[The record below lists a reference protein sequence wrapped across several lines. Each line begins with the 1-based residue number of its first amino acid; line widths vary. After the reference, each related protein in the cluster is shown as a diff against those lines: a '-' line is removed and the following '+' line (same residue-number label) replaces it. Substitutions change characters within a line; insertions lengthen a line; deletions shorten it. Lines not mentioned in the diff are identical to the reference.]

1 MAVWSQENNSSVV
14 ICFRRV
20 TSTHTV
26 VACVSLIP
34 LSRMEHQASLLSPN
48 KPCPRNDVCKE
59 GSGNGN
65 SGLSKIKCS
74 HRAKNK
80 RKLKQQGEDT
90 CQINTRVL
98 CFSYYGKGYGKILQI
113 IPRSIIL
120 SSHVDTEGKSA
131 EIESRNADWEGS
143 KNRIP
148 GIKKGVGS
156 HSRMLW
162 GNQKKKWVL
171 FHNSMAVGRTF
182 FFPCWSFSSTHIHL
196 RKYQDTV
203 CPHSQKLPILSSA
216 VIGNRNY
223 VKLY

>member
-1 MAVWSQENNSSVV
+1 
-14 ICFRRV
+14 
-20 TSTHTV
+20 
-26 VACVSLIP
+26 
-34 LSRMEHQASLLSPN
+34 MEHQASLLSPN

-148 GIKKGVGS
+148 GIKKSVGS

-162 GNQKKKWVL
+162 GNQKKKMSFISQQHGSGENILLSLLVFL
-171 FHNSMAVGRTF
+171 FHTYTLEEVSGHSVSPLSKAAYPIQCCYRKQK
-182 FFPCWSFSSTHIHL
+182 L
-196 RKYQDTV
+196 RKTLLIIA
-203 CPHSQKLPILSSA
+203 S
-216 VIGNRNY
+216 
-223 VKLY
+223 VK

>member
-148 GIKKGVGS
+148 GIKKSVGS

-162 GNQKKKWVL
+162 GNQKKNEFYFTTAWQWGEHSSFLAGLSLPHIYTWGSIRTQCVHILKSCLSYPVL
-171 FHNSMAVGRTF
+171 
-182 FFPCWSFSSTHIHL
+182 
-196 RKYQDTV
+196 
-203 CPHSQKLPILSSA
+203 LSETE
-216 VIGNRNY
+216 IT
-223 VKLY
+223 